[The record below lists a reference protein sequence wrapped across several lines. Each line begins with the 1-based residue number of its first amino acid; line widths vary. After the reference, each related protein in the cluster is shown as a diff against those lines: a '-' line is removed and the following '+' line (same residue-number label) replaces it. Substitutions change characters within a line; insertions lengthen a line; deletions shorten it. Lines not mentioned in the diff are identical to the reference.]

1 MVILDLGKTVSV
13 KSLTHRRDSS
23 HVIDFLEVP
32 GILLGGPALQTQRL
46 PSHVHSWPCIH

>member
-1 MVILDLGKTVSV
+1 MVILGLGKAVSV

-32 GILLGGPALQTQRL
+32 DTLLGGPALQKQHL
-46 PSHVHSWPCIH
+46 PSHAHSWPCIH

>member
-1 MVILDLGKTVSV
+1 MVILGLGKAVSV

-32 GILLGGPALQTQRL
+32 DILFGGTAPQTQHL
-46 PSHVHSWPCIH
+46 PSHVHMWPCIH